1 MFFVKIFL
9 KTTRSHANLNKENN
23 FISCK
28 AKYKK
33 LRDNFPTHF
42 KVTTKHRKRRQF
54 RENTFWKEM
63 CYVHNIFTVNL
74 K

>member
-54 RENTFWKEM
+54 SRKYFLERDVLRPQHFHSKS
-63 CYVHNIFTVNL
+63 
-74 K
+74 